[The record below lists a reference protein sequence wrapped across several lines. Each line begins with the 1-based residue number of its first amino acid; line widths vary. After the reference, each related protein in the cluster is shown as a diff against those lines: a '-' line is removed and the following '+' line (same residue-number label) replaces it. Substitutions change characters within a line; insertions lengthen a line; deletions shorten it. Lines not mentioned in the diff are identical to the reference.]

1 MFQIKYEYCVA
12 GGGFVSAAPL
22 KFMRIRKR
30 RYFVESI
37 EPTLPIGAVPGTL
50 GSSNQKFPVVLVV
63 AEKIPFVKEMLLK
76 FAGGESTPKVNH
88 PRSVHWLISHGS
100 WNASVA

>member
-1 MFQIKYEYCVA
+1 MFQIKYAYCVA

-30 RYFVESI
+30 RYLVESI

-50 GSSNQKFPVVLVV
+50 GSSNQKLATSPSGVGGRVV
-63 AEKIPFVKEMLLK
+63 AEKIPFAKAMLVKR
-76 FAGGESTPKVNH
+76 ASGESTPNVNH
-88 PRSVHWLISHGS
+88 PRSVH
-100 WNASVA
+100 

>member
-22 KFMRIRKR
+22 KFMRIRNR
-30 RYFVESI
+30 RYLVESI
-37 EPTLPIGAVPGTL
+37 EPTLPIGAVPGTF
-50 GSSNQKFPVVLVV
+50 GSSNQKLPPPPFTWGKVV
-63 AEKIPFVKEMLLK
+63 AEKIPFVNAMLLK
-76 FAGGESTPKVNH
+76 SAGGASTPNVNH

-100 WNASVA
+100 